1 MRRFR
6 FLTQMALV
14 VALAGMNGGCLL
26 IPQMEDRVVELA
38 VGGSTTA
45 TFTITGSDTQA
56 DETDVVDIASE
67 IDVAGILE
75 DAGIDASN
83 VTHIALAG
91 ISYRIVRADADPSRE
106 ILNGNITI
114 QRGAGSVENLVTG
127 FSASPGATSG
137 FTNVTLDPAGVAVV
151 NGILDDVR
159 TSLPNPAANTVTTFH
174 LTGDMTSNSGNPADF
189 DVEIKVTIS
198 ITGTIEV
205 SVPS

>member
-26 IPQMEDRVVELA
+26 IPDIQDRVVELA

-45 TFTITGSDTQA
+45 TFTITGSATAA
-56 DETDVVDIASE
+56 DETDVVDIATE

-75 DAGIDASN
+75 DAGIDVSN
-83 VTHIALAG
+83 VTHIALSG
-91 ISYRIVRADADPSRE
+91 IAYRISRADADASRE

-114 QRGAGSVENLVTG
+114 QRGAGAVENLVTG
-127 FSASPGATSG
+127 FSGSPGATSG
-137 FTNVTLDPAGVAVV
+137 FTTVTLAPAGVAVV

-159 TSLPNPAANTVTTFH
+159 TALPGPAANTVTTFH
-174 LTGDMTSNSGNPADF
+174 LTGDMTSNGGNPANF
-189 DVEIKVTIS
+189 DIEVKVTIS